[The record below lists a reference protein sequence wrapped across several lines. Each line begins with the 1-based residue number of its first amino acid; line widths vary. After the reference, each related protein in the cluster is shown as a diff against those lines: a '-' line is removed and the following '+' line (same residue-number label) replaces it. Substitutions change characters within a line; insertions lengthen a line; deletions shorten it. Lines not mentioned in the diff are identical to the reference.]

1 VAADLDVRP
10 LGQGE
15 RDFVDARLPLSR
27 LDHPGGEYLVAWAA
41 GEPVGHAHIDW
52 AADPPELQDVF
63 VPESRRRQ
71 GIASALTKA
80 AEQRAAARGRSR
92 LALEVSESK
101 NPAARRLYEQLG
113 YGPTAGPPRRVFGTI
128 LIRGEPFEVD
138 DTLVRLEKTLGVG
151 VAPR

>member
-1 VAADLDVRP
+1 VAIDLDVRP
-10 LGQGE
+10 LSPAE

-27 LDHPGGEYLVAWAA
+27 LDRPGGEYLVAWTA

-71 GIASALTKA
+71 GIASALTEA
-80 AEQRAAARGRSR
+80 AEQRASSRGRSR
-92 LALEVSESK
+92 LALEVSEVK
-101 NPAARRLYEQLG
+101 NPAARRLYERLG
-113 YGPTAGPPRRVFGTI
+113 YRTTGEPPRRVRGTI

-138 DTLVRLEKTLGVG
+138 DTLVRLQKTLGAS
-151 VAPR
+151 VADE

>member
-1 VAADLDVRP
+1 LAIDLEVRP
-10 LGQGE
+10 LGQAE
-15 RDFVDARLPLSR
+15 RDFVDACLPLSR
-27 LDHPGGEYLVAWAA
+27 LDRPGGEYLVAWTA

-63 VPESRRRQ
+63 VPESRRRR

-80 AEQRAAARGRSR
+80 AEQRAATRGHSR

-113 YGPTAGPPRRVFGTI
+113 YRPTAGLPRRVLGTI
-128 LIRGEPFEVD
+128 LIRGEPFDVD
-138 DTLVRLEKTLGVG
+138 DTLVRLEKTLGAG
-151 VAPR
+151 V